1 MRYVRTNATTA
12 VIAADDAYTATLHTM
27 PARLA
32 AIPKTPTIAVEK
44 TGAKATAVKLLKR
57 SEYATARPGRKISAA
72 AVNKDGIAGIQ
83 DRVPPKRSKACF
95 SRNLMTLWQRCY
107 RNLQAWI
114 PYWLETVSASPDSC
128 DGDGTRVASTS

>member
-1 MRYVRTNATTA
+1 MRYVRANATTA
-12 VIAADDAYTATLHTM
+12 VIAADDAYTPTLQGM
-27 PARLA
+27 PAQLA

-72 AVNKDGIAGIQ
+72 AVNRDGIADIQ

-95 SRNLMTLWQRCY
+95 SRNLMTPGQRGY
-107 RNLQAWI
+107 SSVEAWI
-114 PYWLETVSASPDSC
+114 SSSL
-128 DGDGTRVASTS
+128 